1 MTGAKLAYKPF
12 GLLLGAAAG
21 MVAGAVFNRAWRALS
36 GSEDVP
42 RATDEDRG
50 WGEIIAAAA
59 LQGAVFAVVKAAAD
73 RAGAQGMR
81 RMTGRWPR

>member
-42 RATDEDRG
+42 RATDDRG
-50 WGEIIAAAA
+50 WGRDHQAAA
-59 LQGAVFAVVKAAAD
+59 QGAVFAVVKAAAD